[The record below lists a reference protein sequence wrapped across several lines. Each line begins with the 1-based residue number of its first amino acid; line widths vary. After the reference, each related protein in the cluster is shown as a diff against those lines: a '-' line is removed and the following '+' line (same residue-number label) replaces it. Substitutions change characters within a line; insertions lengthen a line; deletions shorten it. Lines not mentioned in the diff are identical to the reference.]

1 MLTSTLTSDKEGL
14 GPIYTVSLMF
24 DYQLYIKYYKWT
36 ERSTEQPRCQQTT
49 LQNKYGLLFQGYI
62 NISVLTLELVMS

>member
-14 GPIYTVSLMF
+14 GPIYTVSLMLTIN
-24 DYQLYIKYYKWT
+24 DIKYYKWT
-36 ERSTEQPRCQQTT
+36 ERSKEQPRCRQTT

>member
-14 GPIYTVSLMF
+14 GPIYTVSLMLTIN
-24 DYQLYIKYYKWT
+24 DIKYYKWT

>member
-24 DYQLYIKYYKWT
+24 DDQRYKVLQVDGALDGATPLSANNAT
-36 ERSTEQPRCQQTT
+36 E
-49 LQNKYGLLFQGYI
+49 
-62 NISVLTLELVMS
+62 

>member
-1 MLTSTLTSDKEGL
+1 MPVVWNQADTLRVAAETTDVL
-14 GPIYTVSLMF
+14 RLVL
-24 DYQLYIKYYKWT
+24 
-36 ERSTEQPRCQQTT
+36 RCRQTT